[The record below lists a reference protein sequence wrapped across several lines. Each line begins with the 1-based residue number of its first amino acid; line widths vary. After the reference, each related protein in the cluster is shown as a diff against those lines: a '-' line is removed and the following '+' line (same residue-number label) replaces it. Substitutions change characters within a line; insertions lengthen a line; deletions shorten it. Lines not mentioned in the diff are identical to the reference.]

1 MLRRCAVLLATRLL
15 PISASVAGTVSP
27 PNILL
32 FTADDAGW
40 SSLGS
45 FGGRVVPTPALDGL
59 AAQGM
64 RFEHAHITTSVCT
77 PSRAVML
84 TGRHPLRNGGYGF
97 NAIHDAV
104 PTLPEL
110 LHTAGYFTGI
120 FGKATVIT
128 AGPYF
133 KGSWDTGCDIFGAAS
148 RAAATSFGAVTRHV
162 FDSARRQGKPFF
174 LMLNSTD
181 PHRPLATPE
190 LDPATIPVPA
200 FLPDLP
206 EIRRELAQYY
216 ASIRRLDASVGECL
230 RALDELGAA
239 KDTLVVFL
247 SDNGMPFPFAKA
259 TCYLH
264 GTRTPL
270 IVRWPGRIKAGSVD
284 RMHLLGMVDLAPTL
298 LAAAG
303 LPPPED
309 ADGRSFLPVLRGE
322 EQAGRD
328 VVFTEYNPSHSHKHF
343 VRAAQDRRFLYIFN
357 PWVGGDVTYT
367 RADVFQREVWVAL
380 QKATAADP
388 AIAQRFAFYER
399 RVVEEFY
406 DTQAD
411 PDCLHNL
418 IAEPTH
424 AASIERLTEELR
436 AQLRRL
442 GDPVLPLLDLRRD
455 PVALRRAYAPIL
467 EKYYISTPAEFRL
480 AEDAVRRD
488 VAAFTD
494 LGGGRYR
501 VKLVH
506 PQPVRAEFWAGGLRP
521 AGGLAHEARREFD
534 VDLAPLPPGR
544 HEIVLHFAA
553 QTIGFPITL
562 AAIPPGIPNQRL
574 PETSRPHEE

>member
-1 MLRRCAVLLATRLL
+1 MPSRFTTLVAAFLL
-15 PISASVAGTVSP
+15 PAAGLVAAASR

-45 FGGRVVPTPALDGL
+45 FGGRVVATPALDGL
-59 AAQGM
+59 AAQGL

-110 LHTAGYFTGI
+110 LRAAGYFTGI

-148 RAAATSFGAVTRHV
+148 RATATSFGDVTRHV
-162 FDSARRQGKPFF
+162 VDSARRQGKPFF

-181 PHRPLATPE
+181 PHRPLAPAD

-206 EIRRELAQYY
+206 EIRHDLAQYY
-216 ASIRRLDASVGECL
+216 ASIRRLDASVGDCL
-230 RALDELGAA
+230 RALDERGAA
-239 KDTLVVFL
+239 ADTLVVFL

-270 IVRWPGRIKAGSVD
+270 IVRWPGRIPPGAVD
-284 RMHLLGMVDLAPTL
+284 RTHLLGMVDLAPTL

-309 ADGRSFLPVLRGE
+309 ADGRSFMPLLRGE
-322 EQAGRD
+322 TQGGRD
-328 VVFTEYNPSHSHKHF
+328 VVFTEYNPSHSHRHF

-367 RADVFQREVWVAL
+367 RADVFPRDIWGAL
-380 QKATAADP
+380 QRASAADP
-388 AIAQRFAFYER
+388 AIARRLAFYER

-411 PDCLHNL
+411 PDCLRNL
-418 IAEPTH
+418 IAEPAH
-424 AASIERLTEELR
+424 AAAIDRLREELR

-442 GDPVLPLLDLRRD
+442 ADPVLPLLDLRHD
-455 PVALRRAYAPIL
+455 PAALLKAYGPVL

-480 AEDAVRRD
+480 ADDSVRHH
-488 VAAFTD
+488 VAAFTE
-494 LGGGRYR
+494 LGGGRFR
-501 VKLVH
+501 VRLVR
-506 PQPVRAEFWAGGLRP
+506 PQPVRAEFWAGGLHP
-521 AGGLAHEARREFD
+521 AGGVAHEARREFD
-534 VDLAPLPPGR
+534 VDLAALPPGR
-544 HEIVLHFAA
+544 HEIVLHFPA

-562 AAIPPGIPNQRL
+562 AP
-574 PETSRPHEE
+574 TTH